1 MLLDVLLLLAGF
13 VILIKGADF
22 LVDGASSLAKKYNIS
37 PLIIGLTIVSFGTSA
52 PEIAVNIFSSI
63 NGKSEALFGNILGSN
78 MFNIM
83 FILGVSGLIYPLVVQ
98 RNTVRYELPYSL
110 LAVVIMYILVN
121 DRLIWGAEENILSTL
136 DSIVLLIFFL
146 FFLYY
151 IYRSMQTKGV
161 NDNVSI
167 KEFTVSKS
175 ILLSVGGVIM
185 LVGGGKLT
193 LDSAVSIA
201 HLFGLSEKLIGLT
214 ILAVGTSLPELATSM
229 VAALKKNTD
238 IAIGNIIGSN
248 IFNIFLV
255 LGVSGLVSPIPFNKE
270 LNIDIYVLAGGSVIL
285 LLSMFTLTK
294 SKLDRWEAFILLSS
308 YVAYTVFLIIRN

>member
-1 MLLDVLLLLAGF
+1 
-13 VILIKGADF
+13 
-22 LVDGASSLAKKYNIS
+22 
-37 PLIIGLTIVSFGTSA
+37 
-52 PEIAVNIFSSI
+52 
-63 NGKSEALFGNILGSN
+63 
-78 MFNIM
+78 
-83 FILGVSGLIYPLVVQ
+83 
-98 RNTVRYELPYSL
+98 
-110 LAVVIMYILVN
+110 
-121 DRLIWGAEENILSTL
+121 
-136 DSIVLLIFFL
+136 
-146 FFLYY
+146 
-151 IYRSMQTKGV
+151 MQTKGV

-175 ILLSVGGVIM
+175 VLLSVGGVIM

-255 LGVSGLVSPIPFNKE
+255 LGVSGLVSPIPFNNV
-270 LNIDIYVLAGGSVIL
+270 LNTDIFVLAGGTVIL

-294 SKLDRWEAFILLSS
+294 SKLDRWEAFVLFSS
-308 YVAYTVFLIIRN
+308 YIAYTIYLIMRN